1 MLGYCQIVSC
11 TTFPSINFYSTS
23 EYQQYPPLNNRG
35 YAKKKKIKKLPPL
48 KVYLQEIKLL
58 VSYIPL
64 FVVWFAQITILT
76 PTDIQIKDRI
86 TSFPIKIFLRS
97 PLLSFLLFF
106 NPFSSALIDACVRF
120 DARIPALPHN
130 LILNL

>member
-1 MLGYCQIVSC
+1 M
-11 TTFPSINFYSTS
+11 
-23 EYQQYPPLNNRG
+23 
-35 YAKKKKIKKLPPL
+35 PPL

-130 LILNL
+130 LILNLQCISLRETKRIFQPGAGRGSVLARLMVIPLY